1 MLMLNIR
8 YTAVAVAACTALAI
22 PAHAEMLTYT
32 TDLTAEAEVPPAES
46 SATGTAD
53 VTVDTEAKTV
63 SWTVTY
69 DGLTGDAT
77 AAHIH
82 GPAAEGENAG
92 PVVDMS
98 EAIME
103 GSGDI
108 TDEQIGELEAGKY
121 YVNVHTE
128 EYPNGEIR
136 GQLAKAE

>member
-1 MLMLNIR
+1 MLMPNIK
-8 YTAVAVAACTALAI
+8 YAAIAVAACTALAV
-22 PAHAEMLTYT
+22 PAFAETVNYT
-32 TDLTAEAEVPPAES
+32 TDLTAGAEVPPTDS
-46 SATGTAD
+46 PATGTAD

-69 DGLTGDAT
+69 EGLTGDAT

-82 GPAAEGENAG
+82 GPASETENAG

-98 EAIME
+98 GSIME

-108 TDEQIGELEAGKY
+108 TDEQLSELDAGQY

-128 EYPNGEIR
+128 KYPAGEIR
-136 GQLAKAE
+136 GQLFKAE